1 MCLDCGL
8 EKNQTLSIIRD
19 TSPRDMSPFPTGYSK
34 SKRFAK
40 ILDGLLYP
48 TPSPADA
55 KMIEFLTSRV
65 FDTLPEM
72 LSAMKSGTFRDKRY
86 ISIHLFAKL
95 FLRGYKPPK
104 LQDRPFHSS
113 PGPKVLSPARRVGPL
128 LPIRK
133 RILMEF
139 EHIQFGHMRYTPET
153 QFFNYSWLL
162 VVLLGEFGL
171 GEYVPYIKN
180 LRCNHRK
187 TFYRELL
194 ASIRHAYNEIGPLV
208 GALGIRI
215 QPAVQLDGPPKPRP
229 PSQSLSKNCE
239 ILLRQYRLG
248 HTGGARSDFAV

>member
-1 MCLDCGL
+1 MCTCLRVSNTDYNTQVCLDCGL
-8 EKNQTLSIIRD
+8 EKNTALSILQN

-55 KMIEFLTSRV
+55 KMIGFLTSRV

-72 LSAMKSGTFRDKRY
+72 LTAMKSGTFRDKRY

-104 LQDRPFHSS
+104 LQDRP
-113 PGPKVLSPARRVGPL
+113 
-128 LPIRK
+128 IRK

-139 EHIQFGHMRYTPET
+139 EHIQFGHMRYTPEA

-180 LRCNHRK
+180 LRCVHRK
-187 TFYRELL
+187 KFYTDLL
-194 ASIRHAYNEIGPLV
+194 ASIRHAYNAIGPLV

-239 ILLRQYRLG
+239 NLLRQYRLG
-248 HTGGARSDFAV
+248 HTGGVRSDCAV

>member
-1 MCLDCGL
+1 MCNCLRVFNTDYNTQVCLDCGL
-8 EKNQTLSIIRD
+8 EKNTAFSILQN

-34 SKRFAK
+34 RKRFAK

-72 LSAMKSGTFRDKRY
+72 LTAMKSGTFRDKRY

-104 LQDRPFHSS
+104 LQ
-113 PGPKVLSPARRVGPL
+113 GQAV
-128 LPIRK
+128 RK

-139 EHIQFGHMRYTPET
+139 EHIQFGHMRYTAEA

-162 VVLLGEFGL
+162 AVLLSEFGL
-171 GEYVPYIKN
+171 GDYVQFIKN

-187 TFYRELL
+187 TFYRDLL
-194 ASIRHAYNEIGPLV
+194 ASIRHAYNEIGPPE
-208 GALGIRI
+208 GASGIRI

-248 HTGGARSDFAV
+248 HTGGARSDCAV